1 MKTWKKHVFLIC
13 TNICKYFKQI
23 FSLETFCLKKGIQVK
38 TPLLFSFP
46 FSKTRFLSSTIVIYL
61 ENRKPLDSWVPER
74 DLHYCNTSDFWK
86 WTGSR
91 RQNTSH
97 RVGNSLFRFFALSLF
112 HSKSLFLKSDRERIA
127 HVALSLTKNERFA
140 RKTDERIPNPVSAV
154 SARLQSTD
162 NRRISSVPGIT
173 LL

>member
-23 FSLETFCLKKGIQVK
+23 VSLETFCLKKGIQVK
-38 TPLLFSFP
+38 TPLLFSLP
-46 FSKTRFLSSTIVIYL
+46 FLKTRFLSSTIVIYL

-97 RVGNSLFRFFALSLF
+97 RVGNSLFRFFALSL
-112 HSKSLFLKSDRERIA
+112 KIA
-127 HVALSLTKNERFA
+127 HFNERPWANRSRRSFA
-140 RKTDERIPNPVSAV
+140 HKKRAVRSKNRWANSQPCFSSFSKTAV
-154 SARLQSTD
+154 
-162 NRRISSVPGIT
+162 NR
-173 LL
+173 